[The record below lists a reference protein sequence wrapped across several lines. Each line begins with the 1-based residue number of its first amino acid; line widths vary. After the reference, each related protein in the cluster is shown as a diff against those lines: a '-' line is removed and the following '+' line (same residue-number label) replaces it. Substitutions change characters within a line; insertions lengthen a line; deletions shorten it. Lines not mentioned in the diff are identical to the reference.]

1 MRINHVYLKK
11 VVTARPADPVNSVAR
26 QMHEHNVGT
35 VVVLDAEGRPI
46 GIVTDRDLALALGAR
61 DVARQCP
68 VEKVMTRRV
77 VAVPEDADLLAA
89 TKFFRECGV
98 RRLPVVDRDDR
109 VVGLVS
115 LDDLLQLLVGEL
127 NDLVQAIRSEM
138 VVK

>member
-1 MRINHVYLKK
+1 
-11 VVTARPADPVNSVAR
+11 
-26 QMHEHNVGT
+26 
-35 VVVLDAEGRPI
+35 
-46 GIVTDRDLALALGAR
+46 
-61 DVARQCP
+61 
-68 VEKVMTRRV
+68 MTRRV

-127 NDLVQAIRSEM
+127 SDLVQAIRSEM